1 MLCRRNSFP
10 SQRSALLPMPPASFF
25 KAYRSGLLL
34 GSVFSLLFLVAPVL
48 IERRYPTIPAAT
60 SLVAALR
67 WVGDKAML
75 GLTAMLSFMWVL
87 VVCMLIGDART
98 FVGRVMSARAAPPT
112 GPIALEE
119 GSAPTT
125 ADTTSDTTSAAPT
138 APAPKPTLTPTQKL
152 TSLLSSTFFLAS
164 QILSSDLHRPL
175 LDTAAAALTY
185 VLRGCEVL
193 FALFLVLVVV
203 RVRGVTRSAAP
214 APVEVPVEVLVE
226 VDVLVVGDGE
236 KKGLVGES

>member
-1 MLCRRNSFP
+1 
-10 SQRSALLPMPPASFF
+10 MPPASFF

-87 VVCMLIGDART
+87 VVCMIIGDART

-138 APAPKPTLTPTQKL
+138 ASAPKPTLTPTQKL

-193 FALFLVLVVV
+193 FALFLVLVA
-203 RVRGVTRSAAP
+203 VRGATRSTAAAAP
-214 APVEVPVEVLVE
+214 APSPAAPVEVLVE

-236 KKGLVGES
+236 KKGLVREN